1 MQKIDFLSR
10 FQLNTLVNT
19 NKPLFSNNNKVSN
32 NNKEAAVLIP
42 LFERDNQ
49 LHVLLTL
56 RASHLKHHAGQVS
69 FPGGKVEPKDK
80 DLIETALR
88 EAEEEIGLS
97 RDNCNVLGQLQSYQ
111 TLTGFRIKPIVA
123 ITPENYVYQ
132 MDKNEVAEIFS
143 VPLAFFL
150 NINNH
155 FTVNSQLNGNPH
167 PVTFMP
173 YLHYNIW
180 GATAAILKGLASH
193 LSVEIQN

>member
-1 MQKIDFLSR
+1 MKKIDFLSR
-10 FQLNTLVNT
+10 FQLNTLANA
-19 NKPLFSNNNKVSN
+19 NNSLIHN

-42 LFERDNQ
+42 LFECDNQ

-69 FPGGKVEPKDK
+69 FPGGKVEPKDN
-80 DLIETALR
+80 DLIDTALR
-88 EAEEEIGLS
+88 EAEEEIGLF
-97 RDNCNVLGQLQSYQ
+97 RDHCKVLGQLQSYQ

-123 ITPENYVYQ
+123 ITPENYVYK

-150 NINNH
+150 NVKNH
-155 FTVNSQLNGNPH
+155 FTMNSHINGKSH

-180 GATAAILKGLASH
+180 GATAAILKDLA
-193 LSVEIQN
+193 LLIQD